1 MDMELEYVR
10 DCIWS
15 FWAMFNVTATNTG
28 CLQNLACNCVLT
40 RQQEFKELGY

>member
-1 MDMELEYVR
+1 MEMELEYVR

-40 RQQEFKELGY
+40 KYQEFKELRY

>member
-15 FWAMFNVTATNTG
+15 FWAMFNVTATNTK
-28 CLQNLACNCVLT
+28 CWQIPACSCVFT
-40 RQQEFKELGY
+40 VRN